1 MRPSHERRPSY
12 ARRPFSLLG
21 AVEFRDVVNSLMKE
35 SSSAP
40 RLEARTPGV
49 FGPTG
54 SPVVSGVGAHY
65 HTHHTHIHPADNKAQ
80 RSASHSGIRRGDR
93 PSPGND
99 GRISPGLLSEAA
111 RPDRHKLSRS
121 RVSDKSIPQDILVD
135 VGTSMSDPW
144 FTATPTSSQPSGI
157 PGPFG
162 PDEVPEVMASSR
174 SQQDTPSVLVLPPD
188 DGLSL
193 PAFNTAQES
202 PTLSSDIPASLRL
215 RRRDK
220 LLRRLRLSYHALFPS
235 LHNFRSKSMIAKGLA
250 ILAVPAILA
259 LTLTLPVVDTEA
271 DDDDSFSEKSS
282 VAGDESDEEAALSG
296 EEDEDD
302 DAFFS
307 PKNRARDVRIAS
319 GLSGHELVLGDPWG
333 AVPESH
339 RQVLTH
345 AGSTDFGLDSRLLSV
360 PDLNVSGGGGQ
371 IELTDGD
378 EQEREACEDECE
390 DDLKWSKELTAAQ
403 LVLGPS
409 FCVGIIFGEFSAV

>member
-1 MRPSHERRPSY
+1 M
-12 ARRPFSLLG
+12 
-21 AVEFRDVVNSLMKE
+21 
-35 SSSAP
+35 
-40 RLEARTPGV
+40 
-49 FGPTG
+49 
-54 SPVVSGVGAHY
+54 
-65 HTHHTHIHPADNKAQ
+65 
-80 RSASHSGIRRGDR
+80 
-93 PSPGND
+93 
-99 GRISPGLLSEAA
+99 
-111 RPDRHKLSRS
+111 
-121 RVSDKSIPQDILVD
+121 SDKSIPQDILVD